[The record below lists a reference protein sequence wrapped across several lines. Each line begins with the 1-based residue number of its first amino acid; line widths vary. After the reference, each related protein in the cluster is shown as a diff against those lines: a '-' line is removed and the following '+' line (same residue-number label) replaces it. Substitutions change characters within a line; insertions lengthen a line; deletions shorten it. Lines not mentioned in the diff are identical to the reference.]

1 MIITQAEPYHMFWLG
16 LVKFCLLPGHHGP
29 SLESQP
35 MPPSYKVWL
44 SLWIVL
50 KLSLFISHTDK
61 VKMAGELSTE
71 NVWSSTQNL
80 KSRLNLDLALDSKA
94 VQSYLNFSKDI
105 DDLRDTKSVGE
116 CSSNSCVQENRD
128 DLQYDPETDEITL
141 FLKYE
146 SSQKP
151 PKPSKNHPKT
161 NKTTKKHM
169 QTNHTHLQ
177 SQRKTPKI
185 YYSDILTNSA
195 HYHIRKA
202 MRLRI

>member
-16 LVKFCLLPGHHGP
+16 LVKFWLLPGHHGP
-29 SLESQP
+29 LLESQP

-61 VKMAGELSTE
+61 VKMARELSTE

-80 KSRLNLDLALDSKA
+80 KSLLNLDLALDSKA
-94 VQSYLNFSKDI
+94 IQSYLNFSKDI

-128 DLQYDPETDEITL
+128 DLQYDPETDEIIRNLDFKRVIHPSTSQGSSIDRL
-141 FLKYE
+141 FSEELEDSNSPLSDVFKKILRKIPL
-146 SSQKP
+146 STI
-151 PKPSKNHPKT
+151 PSKS
-161 NKTTKKHM
+161 
-169 QTNHTHLQ
+169 LI
-177 SQRKTPKI
+177 SLLA
-185 YYSDILTNSA
+185 S
-195 HYHIRKA
+195 
-202 MRLRI
+202 